1 MKAWQMPSPAPR
13 HSAPVLVASV
23 GNGSLLFTGQMRAE
37 FSAVAPLLCK
47 LTDWLG
53 QNAVPAER
61 QADIEIAMAEALN
74 NVVEHGGLWPRQKI
88 EVLARVTGAGVR
100 IAIIDRGRA
109 YPEGIVPENASPNIA
124 ELPEGGFGWMLI
136 HTLTQT
142 LRYHRSAGTN
152 ILTLEF
158 DRQ

>member
-1 MKAWQMPSPAPR
+1 MPSPAPGR
-13 HSAPVLVASV
+13 SAPVLVASV
-23 GNGSLLFTGQMRAE
+23 GNGSLLFTGQLRAE
-37 FSAVAPLLCK
+37 FCAVAPLLRK
-47 LTDWLG
+47 LTDWLA

-74 NVVEHGGLWPRQKI
+74 NVVEHGGLRPRQKI

-109 YPEGIVPENASPNIA
+109 YPKGTVPESASPNFA